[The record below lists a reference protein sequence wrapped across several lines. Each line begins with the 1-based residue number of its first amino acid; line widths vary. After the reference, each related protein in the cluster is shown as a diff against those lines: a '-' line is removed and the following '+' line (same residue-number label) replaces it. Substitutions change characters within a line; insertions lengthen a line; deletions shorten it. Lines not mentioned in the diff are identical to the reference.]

1 MAEINLEILDAAFD
15 DGFFKKPLTQ
25 RQKLYLSPSV
35 GTAWEVLKLVGDRAE
50 NGVVIEAIAQNLN
63 LNKNTVRI
71 YCRWLRE
78 KGLVES
84 FLSGG
89 RGGVLAYFL
98 PTKSR
103 SQTTRSP
110 GWTSTLHPPGLS

>member
-1 MAEINLEILDAAFD
+1 MAEINLDILDAAFT

-25 RQKLYLSPSV
+25 RQKLYFSPSV
-35 GTAWEVLKLVGDRAE
+35 STAWDVLGLVGDRAE
-50 NGVVIEAIAQNLN
+50 NGVVVEAIAQIVK

-78 KGLVES
+78 KGLIES
-84 FLSGG
+84 SLSGG

-98 PTKSR
+98 TSKAKNQTSHSR
-103 SQTTRSP
+103 TTRSP
-110 GWTSTLHPPGLS
+110 G